1 MCFPRFG
8 NPWVLLVLLTI
19 LSQVFPACNAEK
31 DPENGRAIARV
42 NGEYLYFHEVE
53 DMIPPGTSKP
63 DSLELV
69 KNYINSWVRQKLI
82 VHLAQNNLSKK
93 DQDFTHEI
101 ETYKNSLIVYR
112 YQEQLIKQKL
122 DTLISDAEIER
133 YYAEN
138 PDDFQLKDNIVK
150 VLYVKLP
157 ANSGY
162 ISQVKT
168 LIRSTKEK
176 DKAALARLCA
186 SQAVN
191 SSLDQE
197 NWLLFNDL
205 LKEIPIKTYDQEAF
219 LQNNRF
225 LEIKSEEFLYLVYFT
240 DFKIKESVSP
250 LSFEREN
257 IRNMI
262 INKRKL
268 KLISEMEKEVYEKA
282 LKNKDFEIL

>member
-1 MCFPRFG
+1 MYFPRFA
-8 NPWVLLVLLTI
+8 NPLVLFVVLTL
-19 LSQVFPACNAEK
+19 LSQVFLSCSPAKEK
-31 DPENGRAIARV
+31 ETGRAIARV
-42 NGEYLYFHEVE
+42 NGEYLYFQEVE
-53 DMIPPGTSKP
+53 DMIPPGTSKS

-69 KNYINSWVRQKLI
+69 KNYINAWIRQKLI
-82 VHLAQNNLSKK
+82 VHLAQNNLSKE
-93 DQDFTHEI
+93 DQDFSREV

-122 DTLISDAEIER
+122 DTLITDSEIEK
-133 YYAEN
+133 YYREN
-138 PDDFQLKDNIVK
+138 PDDFLLKDNIVK
-150 VLYVKLP
+150 VVYVKLP

-162 ISQVKT
+162 VTQVKN
-168 LIRSTKEK
+168 LIRSNRDRDK
-176 DKAALARLCA
+176 DALARLCSA
-186 SQAVN
+186 HAVN
-191 SSLDQE
+191 SSLDQD

-268 KLISEMEKEVYEKA
+268 KLISEMEKEVYDKA
-282 LKNKDFEIL
+282 LENKDFEIL